1 MWSLRLLI
9 REICHRFP
17 GFFLGFLAVVAAV
30 ALYVGLETMGRASY
44 RETKR
49 LMRNLGFNLL
59 IVPEGTDMADFWAAD
74 FASGDMPEQYVRRL
88 AESPGMLAD
97 HYVATLQK
105 KVLWEG
111 REVLL
116 TGILPERSAIDAR
129 KKAPMGYSIA
139 RGECYV
145 GYAIAKSPGIEP
157 GKTINV
163 LGKDLTVARR
173 LLEDG
178 SKQDI
183 RIYAHLHDVQD
194 ILDMKGRIN
203 AIEALHCLCAGA
215 SLPDL
220 KQQIAKVLPGTRV
233 TELRDIAAA
242 RSETRKMVEQHV
254 ELIVAVVL
262 VVCAAWIAFLALLNV
277 RERRQEIGIL
287 RALGF
292 GSGHIAALFLG
303 RAILMGLLGAL
314 AGFFVGTAV
323 AMHYGPDMFK
333 LTFSAVRP
341 PYDIFIPTLLVAPLI
356 AALAAMLPAVIAI
369 SQDPAVVLREE

>member
-1 MWSLRLLI
+1 MWSLRLLL
-9 REICHRFP
+9 REIGHRFP

-44 RETKR
+44 IETKR

-74 FASGDMPEQYVRRL
+74 FASSDMPEEYVRRL
-88 AESPGMLAD
+88 AQTPGMSAD

-105 KVLWEG
+105 KVFYQG
-111 REVLL
+111 HEVLL
-116 TGILPERSAIDAR
+116 TGILPERSATDAR
-129 KKAPMGYSIA
+129 KKAPMGFRIA
-139 RGECYV
+139 PGECYV
-145 GYAIAKSPGIEP
+145 GYAVAESLGLEP
-157 GKTINV
+157 GDTIKV
-163 LGKDLTVARR
+163 LGKDLTIARR

-178 SKQDI
+178 SKQDA
-183 RIYAHLHDVQD
+183 RIYAHLHEVQEV
-194 ILDMKGRIN
+194 LGMAGRIN
-203 AIEALHCLCAGA
+203 AIEALHCLCVGD
-215 SLPDL
+215 SLPVL
-220 KQQIAKVLPGTRV
+220 RQQIAKVLPGTHV
-233 TELRDIAAA
+233 TELRNIAAA
-242 RSETRKMVEQHV
+242 RSQTRLMVEQHV
-254 ELIVAVVL
+254 ELILVAVL

-303 RAILMGLLGAL
+303 RAVLMGLLGAL

-323 AMHYGPDMFK
+323 AMHYGPEMFK

-341 PYDIFIPTLLVAPLI
+341 PYDLLIPTLLVAPLI